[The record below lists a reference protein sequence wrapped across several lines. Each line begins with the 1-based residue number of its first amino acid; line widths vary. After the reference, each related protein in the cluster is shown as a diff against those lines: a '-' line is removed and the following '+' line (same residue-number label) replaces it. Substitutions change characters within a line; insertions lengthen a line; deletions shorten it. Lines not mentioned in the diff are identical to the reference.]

1 MEYEIFKDN
10 LKNELS
16 KYNIN
21 LNNKIIAIIF
31 KTLNDMDIIV
41 NKI

>member
-1 MEYEIFKDN
+1 MEYEILKDN

-16 KYNIN
+16 KHNIK

-31 KTLNDMDIIV
+31 KALNDMDIIS
-41 NKI
+41 